1 MTTVVIEIKS
11 VEQAHREIVEML
23 ERGGAD
29 ATPRIGF
36 VSYELFYKILSPNR
50 MAIIRAMTGAGP
62 LSIRDVARRVERD
75 FKGVHTDVTALL
87 NNGLLHKT
95 DDGKVEF
102 PYEDIHFDFRLS
114 SAA

>member
-11 VEQAHREIVEML
+11 VEQSHKEIVGMI

-29 ATPRIGF
+29 PVPRVGF
-36 VSYELFYKILSPNR
+36 VSYELFHKVLAPNR
-50 MAIIRAMTGAGP
+50 VAIIRAMTGAGP

-75 FKGVHTDVTALL
+75 FKGVHTDVAALL
-87 NNGLLHKT
+87 KNGLLHKA
-95 DDGKVEF
+95 DDGRIVF
-102 PYEDIHFDFRLS
+102 PYDDIHFDFRLS

>member
-11 VEQAHREIVEML
+11 VEQSHREIVEMI
-23 ERGGAD
+23 ERGD
-29 ATPRIGF
+29 SDPVPRVGF
-36 VSYELFYKILSPNR
+36 VSYELFYKVLAPNR
-50 MAIIRAMTGAGP
+50 MAIIRAMTGTGP

-87 NNGLLHKT
+87 NNGLLQKT
-95 DDGKVEF
+95 EDSRIEF
-102 PYEDIHFDFRLS
+102 PYDDIHFDFRLS